1 MKSCRVPK
9 RKTWRDFCVAT
20 KSGNDR
26 HQVGQRPSE
35 EGTGS
40 TKFDFKAQLLTG
52 VVTTL
57 LTLIATVVGIAINEH
72 LQQHHWDQEK
82 HYTIES
88 DLLSRRFA
96 LLDRFL
102 KVSRRDAELSTL
114 KFLVQYNVDQVG
126 NAAKQKDAVASYKL
140 IRDGADE
147 TRRLDDGRAEYLA
160 VLTLSAAI
168 FGPKTQRA
176 VHAIIAKHNPNVWEA
191 DEEEKSAMVEAMSSE
206 LGWGLPDVPV
216 NTDKSFTAS
225 PSS

>member
-1 MKSCRVPK
+1 M
-9 RKTWRDFCVAT
+9 TT
-20 KSGNDR
+20 KSGNDK
-26 HQVGQRPSE
+26 HQVVQRPSE
-35 EGTGS
+35 EQTGA

-57 LTLIATVVGIAINEH
+57 LTLIATVVGIVINEH
-72 LQQHHWDQEK
+72 LQQRHWDQEK

-114 KFLVQYNVDQVG
+114 KFIVQYNVDQVA
-126 NAAKQKDAVASYKL
+126 NAAKQKDAASSYRL

-147 TRRLDDGRAEYLA
+147 TRRLDEGRAEYLA

-168 FGPKTQRA
+168 FGPKTQHA
-176 VHAIIAKHNPNVWEA
+176 VQTIIAEHNPNVWEA
-191 DEEEKSAMVEAMSSE
+191 DEEEKDAMVEAMSSE
-206 LGWGLPDVPV
+206 LGCGLPDVPV
-216 NTDKSFTAS
+216 NTDKAFSTL
-225 PSS
+225 P